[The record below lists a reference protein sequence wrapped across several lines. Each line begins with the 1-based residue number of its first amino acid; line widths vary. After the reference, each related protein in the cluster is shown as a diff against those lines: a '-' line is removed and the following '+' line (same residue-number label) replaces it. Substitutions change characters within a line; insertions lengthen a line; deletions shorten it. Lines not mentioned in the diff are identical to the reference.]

1 MKKQTQKNLALL
13 LITSSLIACGGSSS
27 GTESNKAINPIG
39 DNDNQEEN
47 TPDPSSASSQ
57 EIYEVATNNDILRRS
72 QYVTDGSVVVG
83 SFLQEGDTDTYRLT
97 LKRGLTVTISVDS
110 EVGHTIELLSNKYGI
125 LSEESSVSS
134 VSFNTD
140 LAGTYFITMKGAAY
154 GDYELK
160 ISSSE
165 IVFTP
170 DVTYFIATPSNGS
183 CLELTEEQ
191 KGFDSPN
198 FILGT
203 CLEDSGMIFNGS
215 CTAQLNAP
223 VSYTTDWD
231 ASSCPRKLPID

>member
-110 EVGHTIELLSNKYGI
+110 EVGHTIELLSNKYGV
-125 LSEESSVSS
+125 LSE
-134 VSFNTD
+134 
-140 LAGTYFITMKGAAY
+140 G
-154 GDYELK
+154 
-160 ISSSE
+160 
-165 IVFTP
+165 
-170 DVTYFIATPSNGS
+170 
-183 CLELTEEQ
+183 
-191 KGFDSPN
+191 
-198 FILGT
+198 
-203 CLEDSGMIFNGS
+203 
-215 CTAQLNAP
+215 LNP
-223 VSYTTDWD
+223 LY
-231 ASSCPRKLPID
+231 